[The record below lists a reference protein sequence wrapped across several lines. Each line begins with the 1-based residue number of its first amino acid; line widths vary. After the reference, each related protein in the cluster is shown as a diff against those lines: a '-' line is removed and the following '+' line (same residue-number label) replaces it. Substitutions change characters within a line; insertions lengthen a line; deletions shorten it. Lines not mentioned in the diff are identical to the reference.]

1 MLFTESL
8 FHLFQLALFLS
19 QGLSSGEAASLPIR
33 ADNSRTVAPADCIV
47 VKPSGASAS
56 EFTSLQAAV
65 NSISSSTKPTC
76 IFLNSGTYNERVE
89 IKVKAPLTLYGST
102 TEYDRIHLEKQN
114 TLTQCLSIG
123 SYKKNTVV
131 IQNTLGS
138 QDAGSLDASSTV
150 NLRSNDFA
158 AYNID
163 FVNGYTAGQAVA
175 LTANGNKTG
184 FYGCSFKS
192 YQDTLYVKAGWMY
205 YSNCYIEGAVDYI
218 FGNGHAWIGEST
230 IASNGPGYITASSR
244 TEPTDTS
251 RYIIDHS
258 TITPTGTQDL
268 TNKVYL
274 GRPWRVN
281 ARVMY
286 QYSTLT
292 NVVRP
297 EGYAPMAEDA
307 TPIFQEFGNTGAG
320 ADTSQRKYFTPSDK
334 ALTKQDLWGAD
345 FKWYD
350 TSY

>member
-1 MLFTESL
+1 MTA
-8 FHLFQLALFLS
+8 FHIHAIIIHRNRLIIQVLDSHHNYAVPQEPLPLGS
-19 QGLSSGEAASLPIR
+19 IGSSFRS
-33 ADNSRTVAPADCIV
+33 SRTVAPANCIV
-47 VKPSGASAS
+47 VRPSGASAS

-65 NSISSSTKPTC
+65 NSIGSSTKPTC
-76 IFLNSGTYNERVE
+76 IFLNSGTYNERVKV
-89 IKVKAPLTLYGST
+89 KVKAPLTLYGVT
-102 TEYDRIHLEKQN
+102 ADT
-114 TLTQCLSIG
+114 G

-131 IQNTLGS
+131 IKNTIGS

-163 FVNGYTAGQAVA
+163 FVNRYTAGQAVA
-175 LTANGNKTG
+175 LMANGKKTG

-205 YSNCYIEGAVDYI
+205 YSNCYIEGKAIPLLTRLGILAD
-218 FGNGHAWIGEST
+218 NST
-230 IASNGPGYITASSR
+230 IASNGPGYIYSGILSDR
-244 TEPTDTS
+244 TN
-251 RYIIDHS
+251 RYLTLHHRS
-258 TITPTGTQDL
+258 QHNL

-286 QYSTLT
+286 KYSTLT
-292 NVVRP
+292 NVVRL
-297 EGYAPMAEDA
+297 EGYSSMAEGA
-307 TPIFQEFGNTGAG
+307 TPVFQEFGNTGAG

-334 ALTKQDLWGAD
+334 ALTKRDLWGAD

-350 TSY
+350 TGY

>member
-1 MLFTESL
+1 MPFPKSLLHLVQLVLFVG
-8 FHLFQLALFLS
+8 QVP
-19 QGLSSGEAASLPIR
+19 SSVEAASLPIR
-33 ADNSRTVAPADCIV
+33 ADNSRTVAPAN
-47 VKPSGASAS
+47 S
-56 EFTSLQAAV
+56 AV
-65 NSISSSTKPTC
+65 NSIGSSTTPTC

-89 IKVKAPLTLYGST
+89 IKVKAPLTLYGAT
-102 TEYDRIHLEKQN
+102 ADT
-114 TLTQCLSIG
+114 G
-123 SYKKNTVV
+123 SYKKNTLV

-138 QDAGSLDASSTV
+138 QDVGSLDASSTV

-163 FVNGYTAGQAVA
+163 FAVA

-205 YSNCYIEGAVDYI
+205 SSNCYIEGTVDYI
-218 FGNGHAWIGEST
+218 FGNGHVWIGEST
-230 IASNGPGYITASSR
+230 IASDGPGYITASSR

-258 TITPTGTQDL
+258 TITSTGTQDL
-268 TNKVYL
+268 TSKVYL
-274 GRPWRVN
+274 ERPWRVN
-281 ARVMY
+281 TRVMY
-286 QYSTLT
+286 RYSTLT

-297 EGYAPMAEDA
+297 EGYSPMAEGA
-307 TPIFQEFGNTGAG
+307 TPVFQEFGNTGAG

-334 ALTKQDLWGAD
+334 ALTKQDLWGAE

>member
-1 MLFTESL
+1 MTA
-8 FHLFQLALFLS
+8 FHIHAIIIHRNRLIIQVLDYHHNYAVPQEPLPLGS
-19 QGLSSGEAASLPIR
+19 IGSSFRS
-33 ADNSRTVAPADCIV
+33 SRTVAPANCIV
-47 VKPSGASAS
+47 VRPSGASAS

-65 NSISSSTKPTC
+65 NSIGSPTKPTC

-89 IKVKAPLTLYGST
+89 VKVKAPLTLYGVT
-102 TEYDRIHLEKQN
+102 ADT
-114 TLTQCLSIG
+114 G

-131 IQNTLGS
+131 IKNTIGS

-175 LTANGNKTG
+175 LMANGKKTG

-205 YSNCYIEGAVDYI
+205 YFNCYIEGAVDYI
-218 FGNGHAWIGEST
+218 FGNGHAWIGECNHHRFQW
-230 IASNGPGYITASSR
+230 AGLYNGILSDR
-244 TEPTDTS
+244 TN
-251 RYIIDHS
+251 RY
-258 TITPTGTQDL
+258 L
-268 TNKVYL
+268 TLHHRSQHK
-274 GRPWRVN
+274 G
-281 ARVMY
+281 
-286 QYSTLT
+286 
-292 NVVRP
+292 
-297 EGYAPMAEDA
+297 A
-307 TPIFQEFGNTGAG
+307 TPVFQEFGKTGAG

-334 ALTKQDLWGAD
+334 ALTKRDLWGAD

>member
-1 MLFTESL
+1 MPFPKEPFPL
-8 FHLFQLALFLS
+8 H
-19 QGLSSGEAASLPIR
+19 PIGPFAR
-33 ADNSRTVAPADCIV
+33 SSRTVAPANCIV
-47 VKPSGASAS
+47 VKSSG

-65 NSISSSTKPTC
+65 NSIGSSTTPTC
-76 IFLNSGTYNERVE
+76 IFLNPGTYNERVE

-102 TEYDRIHLEKQN
+102 TD
-114 TLTQCLSIG
+114 TG

-158 AYNID
+158 AYNIE
-163 FVNGYTAGQAVA
+163 FVNGYTAGQVVA

-192 YQDTLYVKAGWMY
+192 YQDTLYVKASWMY
-205 YSNCYIEGAVDYI
+205 FSNCYIEGAVDYI
-218 FGNGHAWIGEST
+218 FGNGHAWIAT
-230 IASNGPGYITASSR
+230 ITSNGPGYITTSSR
-244 TEPTDTS
+244 TESTDTS

-258 TITPTGTQDL
+258 TITSTGTRDL

-274 GRPWRVN
+274 GRPWRVH

-292 NVVRP
+292 NLVRP
-297 EGYAPMAEDA
+297 EGYSPMAEGA
-307 TPIFQEFGNTGAG
+307 TPVFQEFGNTSAG
-320 ADTSQRKYFTPSDK
+320 ADTSQRKYFTPSTK

>member
-1 MLFTESL
+1 MIFTKGL
-8 FHLFQLALFLS
+8 CQLVHLALFFG
-19 QGLSSGEAASLPIR
+19 QCRSSGEAASLPTR
-33 ADNSRTVAPADCIV
+33 ADKSRTVAPENCIV

-65 NSISSSTKPTC
+65 NSIGSSTESTC

-102 TEYDRIHLEKQN
+102 TD
-114 TLTQCLSIG
+114 TG
-123 SYKKNTVV
+123 SFKKNTVV
-131 IQNTLGS
+131 IQNILGS

-163 FVNGYTAGQAVA
+163 FVNGYTSGQAVA

-205 YSNCYIEGAVDYI
+205 YSNCAVDYI
-218 FGNGHAWIGEST
+218 FGNGHVWIGEST

-244 TEPTDTS
+244 TEPTDSS

-258 TITPTGTQDL
+258 TITSTGTQDL

-286 QYSTLT
+286 RYSTLT
-292 NVVRP
+292 SVVRP
-297 EGYAPMAEDA
+297 EGYSPMAEGA

-320 ADTSQRKYFTPSDK
+320 ANTLMRKYFTPSDK

-345 FKWYD
+345 FKWS
-350 TSY
+350 TAT